1 MSRFVHI
8 ISKALAFLY
17 RYRRHPLYMFVFLY
31 CYCLR
36 NFTFG
41 IHFYSNEELLEELKK
56 GKSIIRFGDG
66 DMVSIPLDLENCY
79 HVSDQKLK
87 DMYTTIIKSYRTS
100 SPYVLSVPV
109 FVNTKNTDLKKMGPG
124 KLRWGV
130 SMKTMFFL
138 RFNKNVPYMDAHNFY
153 YDSFFEG
160 VIAPVFKDKQVVFV
174 TNKKTI
180 EKQKNNQ
187 NLPWKNPLFVE
198 TPFVDAMN
206 AYEDIK
212 KDLDE
217 KISSYKKS
225 DIVIFAA
232 MGPVGKYILYEY
244 AERGYQGV
252 DIGKVC
258 EVMYTGESIQY
269 MI

>member
-1 MSRFVHI
+1 V
-8 ISKALAFLY
+8 
-17 RYRRHPLYMFVFLY
+17 
-31 CYCLR
+31 
-36 NFTFG
+36 T
-41 IHFYSNEELLEELKK
+41 ELKK
-56 GKSIIRFGDG
+56 GKTIIRLGDG

-79 HVSDQKLK
+79 HYSSQRLK
-87 DMYTTIIKSYRTS
+87 DMYREIISDYRSS
-100 SPYVLSVPV
+100 SPYVLSVPI
-109 FVNTKNTDLKKMGPG
+109 FVNTKNTELSKMGSG
-124 KLRWGV
+124 KRRWGV

-138 RFNKNVPYMDAHNFY
+138 QFNKDVPYMDAHNFY
-153 YDSFFEG
+153 YDNFFEG
-160 VIAPVFKDKQVVFV
+160 IIAPVFKDKQVVFV
-174 TNKKTI
+174 TNKNTI

-187 NLPWKNPLFVE
+187 NLPWKNPIYVE

-212 KDLDE
+212 KDLDQ
-217 KISSYKKS
+217 KIAPYSKG

-232 MGPVGKYILYEY
+232 MGPVGKYIVYEY
-244 AERGYQGV
+244 AKKGYQGI